1 MQDLTFQQMSLKMKR
16 KEEVLGMRYEIKGDT
31 LPVVVCYLEGGEQM
45 ITERGSMSWMS
56 PNMKMETTTNGGI
69 GKAFGRMFS
78 GEAMFQ
84 NRYTA
89 MGGNGMIA
97 FASSFPGQ
105 IFARQIVPGQE
116 LIVQKTGF
124 LASEAGVSL
133 SVYFQK
139 KLGAGIFGGE
149 GFIMQRLSGSGMAFL
164 EFDGHVVQYDLQP
177 GQQIVVDTGYLAAM
191 EGSCSMEVQTVPG
204 LKNMVF
210 GGEGVFN
217 TVVTGPGRVWLQTM
231 PISNVAGEI
240 LKFMPSGK

>member
-1 MQDLTFQQMSLKMKR
+1 
-16 KEEVLGMRYEIKGDT
+16 MRYEIKGDT
-31 LPVVVCYLEGGEQM
+31 LPVVVCYLENGEQM

-89 MGGNGMIA
+89 QDGNGMIA

-105 IFARQIVPGQE
+105 IVAREIGPGRE
-116 LIVQKTGF
+116 LIVQKSGF
-124 LASEAGVSL
+124 LASEAGVDL
-133 SVYFQK
+133 SVFFQK
-139 KLGAGIFGGE
+139 KLGAGLFGGE
-149 GFIMQRLSGSGMAFL
+149 GFIMQRLSGQGIAFL
-164 EFDGHVVQYDLQP
+164 EFDGHVVEYELRP
-177 GQQIVVDTGYLAAM
+177 GQQIVIDTGYLAAM
-191 EGSCSMEVQTVPG
+191 DTTCSMEIQTVPG

-217 TVVTGPGRVWLQTM
+217 TIVSGPGHVWLQTM

-240 LKFMPSGK
+240 ARFIPSGN